1 MENGHFCLGREYF
14 CLIWEFL
21 EKETGMEA
29 ANKNM
34 YEDFLV
40 QNGFC
45 PDETCTQFCPAG
57 TCYTIPPER
66 GKGYYW
72 FYTYMN
78 LFTVSICDLVF
89 YEDFLIEYRQPEYLT
104 VAFYDSVSG
113 EELSP
118 YKRLSCS
125 CIRGHFG
132 HNNIYRALM
141 HKNIPIRFTDIT
153 VMPEYYR
160 DYLKTKYPGEYENPQ
175 DAFLSV
181 DGSTDFPEL
190 MLLLKQIKNHR
201 SSGLSAKLFYESKV
215 AEAVSLIIQKTRK
228 TKSLYT
234 RKLPGQDLLGLKSV
248 ASYIDDHFA
257 AHLSIDTL
265 SRIACMSATKL
276 KYTFK
281 EAYKSTISEYI
292 LNKRLAQAEYLL
304 VHTDLSISQIAQ
316 AVGYKKSGNFSDA
329 FHKNTGL
336 LPLAY
341 RKASGEN

>member
-1 MENGHFCLGREYF
+1 MEVMN
-14 CLIWEFL
+14 
-21 EKETGMEA
+21 
-29 ANKNM
+29 NNM

-40 QNGFC
+40 RYGFYV
-45 PDETCTQFCPAG
+45 DETCTRFCPVG
-57 TCYTIPPER
+57 SCYTIPPER

-72 FYTYMN
+72 FYSYIN

-89 YEDFLIEYRQPEYLT
+89 HEDFLIEYPQPEYLT
-104 VAFYDSVSG
+104 VSFYESVSG
-113 EELSP
+113 EELMP

-132 HNNIYRALM
+132 HNNTYRALM
-141 HKNIPIRFTDIT
+141 HKNIPLQFTDIT
-153 VMPEYYR
+153 VMPAYYH

-181 DGSTDFPEL
+181 DGSTNFPEL
-190 MLLLKQIKNHR
+190 MLLLKQIKNYR

-215 AEAVSLIIQKTRK
+215 AEAVSLIIQKTRA
-228 TKSLYT
+228 TKSMYNS
-234 RKLPGQDLLGLKSV
+234 RKLPDQDLRGLNSV

-257 AHLSIDTL
+257 AHLSLDTL
-265 SRIACMSATKL
+265 AKIACMSGTKL

-304 VHTDLSISQIAQ
+304 VNTDLSISQVAQ

-336 LPLAY
+336 LPYAY
-341 RKASGEN
+341 RKAYIEN

>member
-1 MENGHFCLGREYF
+1 MK
-14 CLIWEFL
+14 I
-21 EKETGMEA
+21 
-29 ANKNM
+29 ANNNM
-34 YEDFLV
+34 YEDFLDRYGFYV
-40 QNGFC
+40 DKTCTRFC
-45 PDETCTQFCPAG
+45 PVG
-57 TCYTIPPER
+57 SCYAIPPER
-66 GKGYYW
+66 GKGHYW
-72 FYTYMN
+72 FYSYNN

-89 YEDFLIEYRQPEYLT
+89 YQDFLIEYRQPEYLT
-104 VAFYDSVSG
+104 VSFYDSVSG
-113 EELSP
+113 EELRP
-118 YKRLSCS
+118 YKRLSSS

-132 HNNIYRALM
+132 HNNTYRALM
-141 HKNIPIRFTDIT
+141 HKNIPLTFTDIT

-215 AEAVSLIIQKTRK
+215 AEAVSLIIQKTRTAK
-228 TKSLYT
+228 PIVAS
-234 RKLPGQDLLGLKSV
+234 RKLPDQDLLCLNSV

-257 AHLSIDTL
+257 ARLSLDTL
-265 SRIACMSATKL
+265 AKIACMSVTKL

-292 LNKRLAQAEYLL
+292 VNKRLAQAEYLL
-304 VHTDLSISQIAQ
+304 VNTDLSISQVAQ

-336 LPLAY
+336 LPYAY
-341 RKASGEN
+341 RKVSTEKQ